1 MKALLIAGLVSIA
14 IFLTAGT
21 AQAGRNHNN
30 GGFNHGHYYY
40 HKGGH
45 HRGHH
50 SYRHRGHHYAHRGHY
65 YYGDEILI
73 GAGIIAGVHVLNRL
87 LTPTYYPPPPVYYA
101 PTPRPCFQ
109 DRVYRYLPNGRIQW
123 GTRTTCY

>member
-21 AQAGRNHNN
+21 AQAGRNH
-30 GGFNHGHYYY
+30 HH
-40 HKGGH
+40 GGH

-50 SYRHRGHHYAHRGHY
+50 SYRRHGHHHAHRGHY
-65 YYGDEILI
+65 TYGDEILI
-73 GAGIIAGVHVLNRL
+73 GVGILAGVAVLSRL
-87 LTPTYYPPPPVYYA
+87 LTPAYPPPPPVYYA
-101 PTPRPCFQ
+101 PPPRTCFQ

-123 GTRTTCY
+123 GTRTTCH